1 MKLDLGITPILI
13 QQISFAARDPE
24 YTALGFGINEFS
36 VRKSELFRSAIAA
49 SRRAGKAGAD
59 NYRLAIGER
68 EGLASAIALDDPSDP
83 ESRRARH
90 QKRKLLPRC
99 DCVL

>member
-1 MKLDLGITPILI
+1 VKLDLGITPILI

-49 SRRAGKAGAD
+49 SRRAGKLARTIIAW
-59 NYRLAIGER
+59 RLASER
-68 EGLASAIALDDPSDP
+68 G
-83 ESRRARH
+83 
-90 QKRKLLPRC
+90 
-99 DCVL
+99 